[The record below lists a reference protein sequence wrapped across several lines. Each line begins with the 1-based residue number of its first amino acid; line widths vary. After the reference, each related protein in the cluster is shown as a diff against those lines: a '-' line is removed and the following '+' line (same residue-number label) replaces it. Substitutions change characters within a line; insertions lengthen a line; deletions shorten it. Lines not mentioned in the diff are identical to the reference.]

1 MNNTNLTEQNNKQ
14 IFYTTVVFTA
24 LFFSLIFLLVGF
36 FLGKELTGEKIST
49 IPFNNSSTVENA
61 ISKNEEIDFTLFWEV
76 WDLLEK
82 KYVDHDQLDSQEM
95 MYGAIN
101 GMLMSTGDPHTIF
114 LDAEQKKALEEELSG
129 DFEGIGAE
137 IGIKDNI
144 LTVVSPLDDSPAMR
158 SGLMAGDK
166 IVKING
172 EETSGLNI
180 YEAVSKIKGKKGTE
194 VVLNIYRS
202 GEDDVRDVSVIRDAI
217 NVKSVKVEFV
227 GDVAHIKLMQFG
239 LHTKN
244 ELEKVIGEI
253 QDTKNIK
260 GVVLDVRNNSGG
272 YMGTAIEVAS
282 KFLKNDLLVV
292 SQLEVDDKEEKHYSY
307 GYAPFVNIPV
317 VVLINEGSASASEIV
332 AGALRD
338 NRDDIVL
345 VGKKSYG
352 KGSVQELIPNKATK
366 KKTAAKITIAKWF
379 TPNGD
384 QINEKGIEP
393 DVEVE
398 FSIEDYENDRDPQ
411 LDKAIEV
418 LKERVLSVK

>member
-1 MNNTNLTEQNNKQ
+1 MNNTNLIEQNNKQ
-14 IFYTTVVFTA
+14 VFYITVVFTT

-36 FLGKELTGEKIST
+36 FLGKELASEKNSAV
-49 IPFNNSSTVENA
+49 PFNNSSTVENA
-61 ISKNEEIDFTLFWEV
+61 ISSDENIDFTLFWEV

-101 GMLMSTGDPHTIF
+101 GMLMSTGDPYTGF
-114 LDAEQKKALEEELSG
+114 LDPEQMKIFDEELSG

-172 EETSGLNI
+172 EDTSGLNI
-180 YEAVSKIKGKKGTE
+180 FEAVSKIKGKKGTE

-202 GEDDVRDVSVIRDAI
+202 GEEDVRDVSVIRDAI

-227 GDVAHIKLMQFG
+227 SDVAHIKLTQFG
-239 LHTKN
+239 KHTN
-244 ELEKVIGEI
+244 SELQAAIKVI
-253 QDTKNIK
+253 QDSDAKAVI
-260 GVVLDVRNNSGG
+260 LDMRNNSGG

-292 SQLEVDDKEEKHYSY
+292 SQMEAESKEKKYYSD
-307 GYAPFVNIPV
+307 GYAPFVNVPV
-317 VVLINEGSASASEIV
+317 VILINGGSASASEIV

-338 NRDDIVL
+338 NREDVVL
-345 VGKKSYG
+345 VGKRSFG
-352 KGSVQELIPNKATK
+352 KGSVQELIPTSD
-366 KKTAAKITIAKWF
+366 KTAARITIAKWF

-384 QINEKGIEP
+384 HVDEEKALDP

-418 LKERVLSVK
+418 LREKLKK